1 MKHPILLVLGVAL
14 FIGIAQIPSAP
25 QAGTPITVSA
35 VGEAKALPDR
45 VVVYFTLRGQ
55 GQTSVE
61 ARQAVRNLLRQVTT
75 RLASFGLGRQQLKEE
90 ASEVVPSMAPIAPI
104 PEGETPPAVQR
115 RYEASSSYSLQ
126 MPISEQ
132 RLDSLFRI
140 LDALSEYT
148 AREGITGTGGYG
160 GSFGSIGATPVYQD
174 IYVEFRVQDA
184 ERLKQRAVQDGVAKV
199 RKMAETAARQLGK
212 RRVKMVRMDVKV
224 SGPGPWP
231 AGFVPGSIKWQPLV
245 IYVQVNATFHAQ

>member
-1 MKHPILLVLGVAL
+1 MKHPILPLLGVAL
-14 FIGIAQIPSAP
+14 LLGIAQTPSAP

-61 ARQAVRNLLRQVTT
+61 ARQAVRNLLQQVTT
-75 RLASFGLGRQQLKEE
+75 RLASFGMGKQLLKEE
-90 ASEVVPSMAPIAPI
+90 ASEMVPSLATVAST
-104 PEGETPPAVQR
+104 PEGETPPAPQR

-126 MPISEQ
+126 MPISEE
-132 RLDSLFRI
+132 RLDTLFRI

-148 AREGITGTGGYG
+148 SRPGITGAGGYS

-174 IYVEFRVQDA
+174 IYVEFRVQDV
-184 ERLKQRAVQDGVAKV
+184 ERLKRQAVQDGVAKV
-199 RKMAETAARQLGK
+199 RKMAETAAKQLGK
-212 RRVKMVRMDVKV
+212 RQVKLMRMDVKS
-224 SGPGPWP
+224 SGPSPWP
-231 AGFVPGSIKWQPLV
+231 TGFSLGSIKWQPLV

>member
-75 RLASFGLGRQQLKEE
+75 RLGSLHGADRSDTRGRNT
-90 ASEVVPSMAPIAPI
+90 SNR
-104 PEGETPPAVQR
+104 TT
-115 RYEASSSYSLQ
+115 
-126 MPISEQ
+126 
-132 RLDSLFRI
+132 
-140 LDALSEYT
+140 AL
-148 AREGITGTGGYG
+148 
-160 GSFGSIGATPVYQD
+160 
-174 IYVEFRVQDA
+174 
-184 ERLKQRAVQDGVAKV
+184 
-199 RKMAETAARQLGK
+199 
-212 RRVKMVRMDVKV
+212 
-224 SGPGPWP
+224 
-231 AGFVPGSIKWQPLV
+231 
-245 IYVQVNATFHAQ
+245 